1 MSKRLT
7 ASVLSALAIAAPT
20 HAEESTS
27 LPITVT
33 ATRFKE
39 STKTVLAPVT
49 VVTKDQIQR
58 HSWAT
63 LSEVLRNQPS
73 LEVRGNGG
81 KGQSTG
87 VYMRGFSPA
96 QSLVLVDGMRL
107 SRGSM
112 GSADIKIGRAHV

>member
-73 LEVRGNGG
+73 LEVRGNG
-81 KGQSTG
+81 
-87 VYMRGFSPA
+87 
-96 QSLVLVDGMRL
+96 
-107 SRGSM
+107 
-112 GSADIKIGRAHV
+112 